1 MVSSWS
7 TMHTLSTSSGSKGNQ
22 TMRCGQ
28 MIKVE
33 SHSIRCSADLSKNF
47 SQLIV
52 VCKYLSLL
60 NFFFNRVCPVVK
72 CRVTQHCL
80 YRDSLT
86 LTEWTPSCLIAV
98 RGYIAFF
105 QIFHPQ
111 NHFIMVLPFYQNVE
125 LGPSSH
131 ILLATPLLHIRI
143 FWFHRKQKTFKTRQN
158 SFYEQKVITNIK

>member
-1 MVSSWS
+1 MVRWLKLRVTVYGAQPIYQKTFLSWLWCANIYLFS
-7 TMHTLSTSSGSKGNQ
+7 T
-22 TMRCGQ
+22 
-28 MIKVE
+28 
-33 SHSIRCSADLSKNF
+33 
-47 SQLIV
+47 
-52 VCKYLSLL
+52 
-60 NFFFNRVCPVVK
+60 FFFNRVCPVVK

-125 LGPSSH
+125 LGPSSQ

>member
-1 MVSSWS
+1 MVRWLKLRVTVYDVQPIYQKTFLSWLCANIYLFS
-7 TMHTLSTSSGSKGNQ
+7 T
-22 TMRCGQ
+22 
-28 MIKVE
+28 
-33 SHSIRCSADLSKNF
+33 
-47 SQLIV
+47 
-52 VCKYLSLL
+52 
-60 NFFFNRVCPVVK
+60 FFFNRVCPVVK

-131 ILLATPLLHIRI
+131 ILLATPPLHIRI

-158 SFYEQKVITNIK
+158 SFYEQKVRTNIK

>member
-1 MVSSWS
+1 MVRWLKLRVTVYGAQPIYQKTFLSWLWCANIYLFS
-7 TMHTLSTSSGSKGNQ
+7 T
-22 TMRCGQ
+22 
-28 MIKVE
+28 
-33 SHSIRCSADLSKNF
+33 
-47 SQLIV
+47 
-52 VCKYLSLL
+52 
-60 NFFFNRVCPVVK
+60 FFFNRVCPVVK

-158 SFYEQKVITNIK
+158 SFYEQKVRTNIK

>member
-1 MVSSWS
+1 MVRWLKLRVTVYGAQPIYQKTFLSWLWCANIYLFS
-7 TMHTLSTSSGSKGNQ
+7 T
-22 TMRCGQ
+22 
-28 MIKVE
+28 
-33 SHSIRCSADLSKNF
+33 
-47 SQLIV
+47 
-52 VCKYLSLL
+52 
-60 NFFFNRVCPVVK
+60 FFFNRVCPVVK
-72 CRVTQHCL
+72 CRFTQHCL

-143 FWFHRKQKTFKTRQN
+143 FWFHRKQKTLRQDRTL
-158 SFYEQKVITNIK
+158 FTNKK

>member
-1 MVSSWS
+1 MVRWLKLRVTVCGAQPIYQKTFLSWLWCANIYLFS
-7 TMHTLSTSSGSKGNQ
+7 T
-22 TMRCGQ
+22 
-28 MIKVE
+28 
-33 SHSIRCSADLSKNF
+33 
-47 SQLIV
+47 
-52 VCKYLSLL
+52 
-60 NFFFNRVCPVVK
+60 FFFNRVCPVVK

-158 SFYEQKVITNIK
+158 SFYEQKVRTNIK